1 MQRYTI
7 VKTVMKSLKSHQRL
21 LIFLLSVLAL
31 TCVISPWMALGA
43 DWVAARWP
51 SLISERV
58 PFSRVF
64 NRAFMI
70 AGIIVGL
77 CSRRYIFPA
86 HVKALLTVGL
96 AGLAKLANRL
106 ASGYRFDGAPGR
118 ADDRG

>member
-77 CSRRYIFPA
+77 CC
-86 HVKALLTVGL
+86 
-96 AGLAKLANRL
+96 
-106 ASGYRFDGAPGR
+106 
-118 ADDRG
+118 